1 MEVLGMFAKHWRAGE
16 VKTRLGAAIGLPA
29 AAAVHHQFV
38 RSAVKRFQSL
48 GDRRVL
54 AYAPADAEQ
63 SFATV
68 VGDAWQLQSQSSGSL
83 GDRIS
88 HFFTTAMAG
97 GATKALLIGSDSP
110 NLPTAYLQQAFS
122 QLERC
127 DVVLGP
133 AEDGGYCA
141 IGMNSPCEQ
150 LFTDISWSTS
160 DVLTQTLARCHA
172 LGLRPLQTP
181 TWYDVDTWDDLQRLQ
196 ADLSHDDA
204 DLDLRQLRTE
214 LSKILADCPPL

>member
-1 MEVLGMFAKHWRAGE
+1 MFAKHWRTGE
-16 VKTRLGAAIGLPA
+16 VKTRLGATIGLPA
-29 AAAVHHQFV
+29 AAAVHYQFV
-38 RSAVKRFQSL
+38 RTAVTRFQSL

-63 SFATV
+63 SFAAM
-68 VGDAWQLQSQSSGSL
+68 VGDAWRLQSQSSGSL
-83 GDRIS
+83 GNRIS
-88 HFFTTAMAG
+88 HFFTTAITD

-110 NLPTAYLQQAFS
+110 NLPTGYLQHAFR
-122 QLERC
+122 QLEEC
-127 DVVLGP
+127 DVVLTP

-141 IGMNSPCEQ
+141 IGLNSPCAE

-160 DVLTQTLARCHA
+160 DVLSQTLARCHA

-196 ADLSHDDA
+196 ADLAHDDA
-204 DLDLRQLRTE
+204 DRDLRQLRSE
-214 LSKILADCPPL
+214 LSTILADCPPL